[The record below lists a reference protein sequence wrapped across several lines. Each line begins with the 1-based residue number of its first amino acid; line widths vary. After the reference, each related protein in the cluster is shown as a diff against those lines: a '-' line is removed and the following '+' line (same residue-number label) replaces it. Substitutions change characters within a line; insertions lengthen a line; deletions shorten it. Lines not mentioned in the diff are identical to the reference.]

1 MMLDQSIN
9 SKTVKEETQLPLEQ
23 ETPKKVIPPNFKQI
37 GTNFYYVEK
46 SQTVN
51 WYAAQN
57 TCLQM
62 GGHLASINTKEELN
76 ALADNIRGY
85 WVDINSLA
93 KEKEYISS
101 TTGARSAFL
110 EWQSGYPQY
119 ETDYR
124 CIFISANKIRNDLSS

>member
-1 MMLDQSIN
+1 MMLDQSIY
-9 SKTVKEETQLPLEQ
+9 SSTVKEETQLPPEQ

-37 GTNFYYVEK
+37 GTKFYYIER

-62 GGHLASINTKEELN
+62 GGHLASISTKEELN
-76 ALADNIRGY
+76 ALADTTTNY

-93 KEKEYISS
+93 KEKEYMSS
-101 TTGARSAFL
+101 TSGARSAFL
-110 EWQSGYPQY
+110 EWSSGYPTS
-119 ETDYR
+119 EESNR
-124 CIFISANKIRNDLSS
+124 CIFIS